1 MHWCV
6 DEKRFGVLLCAV
18 FLFSSLLC
26 ASSSLAASAMVNV
39 DVPTGTFKSIKLN
52 RLPKGA
58 SIEVQ
63 IESTGSLFVA
73 MVTSKGLLE
82 TSKPLFVGQVDRK
95 LSFTVVIPAP
105 DDYYLVIDNRKGT
118 KDQQVALAVRATA
131 PNQAASP
138 PKKSD
143 PL

>member
-1 MHWCV
+1 MMHRCV
-6 DEKRFGVLLCAV
+6 DEKRFGVLLSA
-18 FLFSSLLC
+18 FLLLSFILC
-26 ASSSLAASAMVNV
+26 ASSALAASAMVNV
-39 DVPTGTFKSIKLN
+39 DVPAGAFKSIKLN

-82 TSKPLFVGQVDRK
+82 TSKPLYVGQVDRK

-105 DDYYLVIDNRKGT
+105 DDYYLVLDNRKGD
-118 KDQQVALAVRATA
+118 KDQQVALAMRATA
-131 PNQAASP
+131 PGQASS

>member
-1 MHWCV
+1 MMHRCV

-26 ASSSLAASAMVNV
+26 ASSALAASAMVNV
-39 DVPTGTFKSIKLN
+39 DVPTGTLKSIKLN

-58 SIEVQ
+58 TIEVQ
-63 IESTGSLFVA
+63 IESTGSLYVA
-73 MVTSKGLLE
+73 MVTGKGLLE
-82 TSKPLFVGQVDRK
+82 PTRPLFVSQLDRK

-105 DDYYLVIDNRKGT
+105 DDYYLVLDNRKGD
-118 KDQQVALAVRATA
+118 KDRQVALAMRASA
-131 PNQAASP
+131 PGQTGP
-138 PKKSD
+138 PKKTD